1 MREDDDMKPRFSSI
15 KLPVFIAHPREDDL
29 ASIKNAFYLQEKL
42 GGLVEMLVLDDSYHL
57 VTIDRQ
63 WKVLVD
69 RAVRFAQGIEQHRPR
84 TTSAP
89 LAGNRAIA
97 AE

>member
-1 MREDDDMKPRFSSI
+1 MSSI
-15 KLPVFIAHPREDDL
+15 L
-29 ASIKNAFYLQEKL
+29 ASLKNAFYLQERL
-42 GGLVEMLVLDDSYHL
+42 GGLVEMLVLDDSYHI

-69 RAVRFAQGIEQHRPR
+69 RTVRFAQGIEQHWPR
-84 TTSAP
+84 AALPVAQT
-89 LAGNRAIA
+89 RAIA